1 MNFCRFSCFIAG
13 YSKSSL
19 KISDSGLDR
28 FNCSMTFLNYMYS
41 LQRSVENISY
51 SLNKPRIFLLI
62 SFCRCTCPKGKH
74 CDIVNFYFLFFFVDV
89 NVQFTLSYCEFY
101 IYTRAV
107 NSNLQ
112 YENILYQF
120 FVHKVLSIFMRACV
134 REIHSNVYDSV
145 FKIKEII
152 LKITDYAFGNQ
163 MYFLYQTFYCQTYNA
178 KKRVEKLEK
187 TYFALSLNF
196 IEIHQYIPYICS
208 SVFNR

>member
-1 MNFCRFSCFIAG
+1 MYVYKRKTLWHCKFLFS
-13 YSKSSL
+13 
-19 KISDSGLDR
+19 
-28 FNCSMTFLNYMYS
+28 
-41 LQRSVENISY
+41 
-51 SLNKPRIFLLI
+51 
-62 SFCRCTCPKGKH
+62 
-74 CDIVNFYFLFFFVDV
+74 FFFVDV

-208 SVFNR
+208 SVFNRWGELMGHCFASFTYTISSSPPEGKVK

>member
-1 MNFCRFSCFIAG
+1 
-13 YSKSSL
+13 
-19 KISDSGLDR
+19 
-28 FNCSMTFLNYMYS
+28 
-41 LQRSVENISY
+41 
-51 SLNKPRIFLLI
+51 
-62 SFCRCTCPKGKH
+62 
-74 CDIVNFYFLFFFVDV
+74 
-89 NVQFTLSYCEFY
+89 
-101 IYTRAV
+101 
-107 NSNLQ
+107 
-112 YENILYQF
+112 
-120 FVHKVLSIFMRACV
+120 MRACV

-187 TYFALSLNF
+187 KYFALSLNF